1 MTSLANIIM
10 AGKTKKVKFMDSS
23 LINNDV
29 LRPWTI
35 DINLDSKLQQEAIA
49 LEKILSFTTP
59 QKFAGTLASS
69 VLDATPMEYKE
80 FKSSMELKS
89 SKYSASAGQG
99 SSAAADSKSP
109 LMSGKSGSNPQSNR
123 SNQSESSRLKDSIN
137 EWGSAS
143 GSGNNSRLTTP
154 SVDYQD
160 CFDEADMAYIER
172 VKQSMYDKNMR
183 RTKRA
188 QTAPLAPIQGIRYS
202 EGPFGP
208 ISPTKSKLMLTA
220 YHNPKLK
227 PGMNAKIVSSHIGH
241 AAHN

>member
-1 MTSLANIIM
+1 M
-10 AGKTKKVKFMDSS
+10 AGKSKKVKFVDSS

-35 DINLDSKLQQEAIA
+35 DLTLDSKLQQEAIA

-69 VLDATPMEYKE
+69 VLDATPVEYKE
-80 FKSSMELKS
+80 FKSTLEQKSNLSSTKSGGELKS
-89 SKYSASAGQG
+89 
-99 SSAAADSKSP
+99 P
-109 LMSGKSGSNPQSNR
+109 PISGKSNSNQQSQR
-123 SNQSESSRLKDSIN
+123 SNQSESSRLKDNIN
-137 EWGSAS
+137 EWGSGY
-143 GSGNNSRLTTP
+143 GSDNQSRMTTP

-172 VKQSMYDKNMR
+172 VKQSMYDKSMR
-183 RTKRA
+183 RSKRA
-188 QTAPLAPIQGIRYS
+188 QTATPLAPIQGIRYS

-208 ISPTKSKLMLTA
+208 ISPNKSKLMLTT

-227 PGMNAKIVSSHIGH
+227 PGINGKIISSHLGH
-241 AAHN
+241 GTTHK